1 MDRLSIILTLIVGSL
16 LSGGLVT
23 TVLVLGMYSWPAI
36 AGAAGVGF
44 VLSWPVSYVISRQI
58 KKEDPSWDETRVE
71 DVEGIIPKP
80 NAPEV

>member
-44 VLSWPVSYVISRQI
+44 VLAWPASYLVSRRI
-58 KKEDPSWDETRVE
+58 KRDDPSFDETRIE
-71 DVEGIIPKP
+71 KIDGIIPDP
-80 NAPEV
+80 NAAEV